1 MKTEET
7 RRILSILRVNYP
19 GTFNSYSKEDTQV
32 YLMLWDNSF
41 KDYSYEE
48 VANTVNYI
56 IQTDVREFAPN
67 IALVKSVIN
76 KKFKNNVM
84 PDERAWRVVLANA
97 KCDRLEAKKRFD
109 SLKGN
114 IKKAIEDPIFLSTL
128 GAANSYGQEKLKKQF
143 LEKYHNAVEQ
153 DIQELNAGTITRLE
167 FCERNN
173 MPNDTIN
180 FLLPGKENT
189 GLLELEPKGVN
200 KNE

>member
-76 KKFKNNVM
+76 KKFKDNVM

-97 KCDRLEAKKRFD
+97 KCDRIEAKKRFD

-114 IKKAIEDPIFLSTL
+114 IKKPLKTL
-128 GAANSYGQEKLKKQF
+128 FFFQRLVRQIHTDRKNLK
-143 LEKYHNAVEQ
+143 
-153 DIQELNAGTITRLE
+153 
-167 FCERNN
+167 NN
-173 MPNDTIN
+173 
-180 FLLPGKENT
+180 F
-189 GLLELEPKGVN
+189 
-200 KNE
+200 